1 MKVEEKNDDRLLSM
15 NNEDLGHLKNVKMP
29 EISLPNQEGNLLKLN
44 RSDTFR
50 LVLYCFPMTGRPD
63 RSLPPPNLLVYNVII
78 SCA

>member
-1 MKVEEKNDDRLLSM
+1 MKVDEKNDDFLFSM
-15 NNEDLGHLKNVKMP
+15 NNEALGHLKNLKMP

-63 RSLPPPNLLVYNVII
+63 RLLPPNWNSIPG
-78 SCA
+78 A